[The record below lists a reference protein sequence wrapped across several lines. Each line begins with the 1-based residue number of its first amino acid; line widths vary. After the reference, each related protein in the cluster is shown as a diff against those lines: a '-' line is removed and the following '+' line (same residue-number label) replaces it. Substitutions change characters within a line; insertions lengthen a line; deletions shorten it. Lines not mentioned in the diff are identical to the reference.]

1 MTVTT
6 VNTWNESRK
15 TFASTPR
22 KKSLISLP
30 IISERNVVTDMVK
43 ESGTKQCCPETK
55 SKTTKRYRFTK
66 DDPDDSEACQR
77 IIMEVMKERLVTS
90 KISALKGRLQM
101 LTLMVNDCE
110 EYLRQKEQ
118 LRLRQKQRKT
128 IFQIILVTVV
138 ISMILFI
145 PFLYS
150 QL

>member
-1 MTVTT
+1 MEERKETARSASSCHFAEKL
-6 VNTWNESRK
+6 NTG
-15 TFASTPR
+15 FSTSANSSTN
-22 KKSLISLP
+22 K
-30 IISERNVVTDMVK
+30 VK